1 MLIRLFLF
9 VLIFGVGGF
18 VAYRFKNARSL
29 SGKGGLDVFEIERLM
44 KLASGSE
51 RIRTAMMLR
60 VNIVETAPTDDKK
73 SVSFK
78 VDGALRRL
86 ASLEVL
92 RKRVQKTLAGADR
105 AKIAE
110 EVAKA
115 QAGAETA
122 EANRVDGKQKL
133 VEQLE
138 TQLEQLKQLHL
149 REDELD
155 EAGHRLMLEMNNL
168 QLALLN
174 ASSAEASA
182 ATGAV
187 ASALDQLEET
197 AEGVR
202 QKTSANQEVERL
214 LKAAAASR
222 QLNG

>member
-1 MLIRLFLF
+1 MLVRLVLFL
-9 VLIFGVGGF
+9 IFLGVGGLL
-18 VAYRFKNARSL
+18 AYRFKNARSL
-29 SGKGGLDVFEIERLM
+29 SGRGGLDLFEIERLM
-44 KLASGSE
+44 KLADGSE
-51 RIRTAMMLR
+51 RIRSGMMLR
-60 VNIVETAPTDDKK
+60 VNIVESAPADDKK

-86 ASLEVL
+86 ANLEVL
-92 RKRVQKTLAGADR
+92 RGRVIKTLAAADQ
-105 AKIAE
+105 AKITKELSRAQGE
-110 EVAKA
+110 AKDA
-115 QAGAETA
+115 TG
-122 EANRVDGKQKL
+122 NRADGKHKL
-133 VEQLE
+133 VEQLK

-182 ATGAV
+182 GTGAV
-187 ASALDQLEET
+187 ATALDQLEET

-214 LKAAAASR
+214 LKAASGSP
-222 QLNG
+222 QLEG